1 MSLLLFTCAEMG
13 LTTRFGC
20 CFSFVWWFSTFLHT
34 CSWLLWFWGQSN
46 RLSFSIVPKGSHFA
60 LALFRTQSFVSLQFN
75 MYELSLVASCVFLWL
90 LDYRVIQMV
99 QWVEGVWIVLW
110 QCLVVS
116 CSWNATYASTAY
128 KLGFNQLEIWSIIL
142 LSFCRPTFLIFHT
155 FDILVCSPIL
165 GFGVLS
171 VKFIF
176 FLQIMILDFFF
187 WDFAT
192 PPASSH
198 STHSCLYLCL

>member
-1 MSLLLFTCAEMG
+1 
-13 LTTRFGC
+13 
-20 CFSFVWWFSTFLHT
+20 
-34 CSWLLWFWGQSN
+34 
-46 RLSFSIVPKGSHFA
+46 
-60 LALFRTQSFVSLQFN
+60 

-142 LSFCRPTFLIFHT
+142 LSLCTPTFLIFHT
-155 FDILVCSPIL
+155 FEILVCSPIL

-192 PPASSH
+192 HLLLLTLHTLVSICAFSLSFF
-198 STHSCLYLCL
+198 LYADLNFIDGVYVLEEVPLPFHTVKTLFLDFI